1 MNCNQGWLFCK
12 KPQTKLAHGPSAA
25 GGEGRLDAGTAALE
39 FALVAPLMLF
49 LVLGII
55 VYGIYFFTWI
65 AVTHA
70 ASEGARASVA
80 GMSTAERVRLATT
93 QVDSLFAAYAPV
105 INIQN
110 ATVVA
115 EQDPGNPGLFQVSI
129 TYDFSQFAFG
139 VLGGLLPVPNQ
150 APTVTI
156 TVSNGGYS

>member
-1 MNCNQGWLFCK
+1 MICNQAWFIRK
-12 KPQTKLAHGPSAA
+12 KYRSPLAHNASAT
-25 GGEGRLDAGTAALE
+25 GGSRREAGTAAIE
-39 FALVAPLMLF
+39 FALVAPLLLF

-80 GMSTAERVRLATT
+80 GMSTAERVQLATA
-93 QVDSLFAAYAPV
+93 QVDTLFASYAPV

-110 ATVVA
+110 ATIVA